1 MFQVTRISTILGP
14 HVTASAA
21 DAAVTSLC
29 YENQCSKE
37 LFDDD
42 GNYVD
47 SGASPEASNQKR
59 YSSNHMSNLT
69 S

>member
-1 MFQVTRISTILGP
+1 MLGP
-14 HVTASAA
+14 HITASAA

-42 GNYVD
+42 DGNDVD
-47 SGASPEASNQKR
+47 PKTSPEAHNSTR
-59 YSSNHMSNLT
+59 YYPE
-69 S
+69 

>member
-1 MFQVTRISTILGP
+1 MLGP

-29 YENQCSKE
+29 YENQCSRE
-37 LFDDD
+37 IFDDDD

-47 SGASPEASNQKR
+47 SKASPETSNEMR
-59 YSSNHMSNLT
+59 YSSSIHISNLAP
-69 S
+69 